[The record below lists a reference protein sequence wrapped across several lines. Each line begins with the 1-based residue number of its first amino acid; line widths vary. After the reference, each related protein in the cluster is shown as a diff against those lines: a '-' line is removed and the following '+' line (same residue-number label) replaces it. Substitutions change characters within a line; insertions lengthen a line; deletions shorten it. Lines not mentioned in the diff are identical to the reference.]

1 MYNNNNTEKKTNT
14 RKKTG
19 LTKSYREKSNCDSNY
34 IRDARASVN
43 DDWSLLTTRNTGF
56 LSYVPM
62 GPEERDSVKLQ
73 TSVWVR
79 VE

>member
-56 LSYVPM
+56 LA
-62 GPEERDSVKLQ
+62 
-73 TSVWVR
+73 
-79 VE
+79 